1 MWLLLGLVVVGGGA
15 WLAVAASRRR
25 AWDERYGGLLAEA
38 RWVHDSLAPSVTN
51 RLTPDA
57 QVQQQWPDG
66 KRRLDD
72 LQAGL
77 YQLGPKVPDD
87 TRAGRLNRVSGAVAA
102 LGSALTEDVAL
113 RGPAV
118 ASSAEALARSAQ
130 TVEACRGRLL
140 AAIDDLPV
148 DGS

>member
-1 MWLLLGLVVVGGGA
+1 
-15 WLAVAASRRR
+15 
-25 AWDERYGGLLAEA
+25 
-38 RWVHDSLAPSVTN
+38 
-51 RLTPDA
+51 
-57 QVQQQWPDG
+57 
-66 KRRLDD
+66 
-72 LQAGL
+72 
-77 YQLGPKVPDD
+77 
-87 TRAGRLNRVSGAVAA
+87 VAA
-102 LGSALTEDVAL
+102 LGSALAEDVAL